1 MPRRKGKGKGVED
14 EVEVYEPASPPER
27 VLIILDSSEDDLD
40 LQEVRRSLMIT
51 GRGRARAAERVGR
64 RLRGVLGGAR
74 RRWLLAGGD
83 GDGRGR
89 GRGAPAPPAA
99 RGVLAAAYGP
109 PCPCPCT

>member
-1 MPRRKGKGKGVED
+1 MPCRKGKGKGVED

-51 GRGRARAAERVGR
+51 GRGRARAAERVGEEAPRGSGR
-64 RLRGVLGGAR
+64 RAAPVVASR
-74 RRWLLAGGD
+74 RR
-83 GDGRGR
+83 RR
-89 GRGAPAPPAA
+89 RSRSRSRSPAPPARA
-99 RGVLAAAYGP
+99 RVLAAAYGP